1 MVWKGW
7 GKCYIKKVL
16 TKNIKGVKV
25 YKQGGYKMSNKEK
38 LYKFYEMAGGDT
50 EAEMQKGLDKVME
63 NNRFIK
69 TEEQAINF
77 LLEEINTR
85 GL

>member
-1 MVWKGW
+1 
-7 GKCYIKKVL
+7 
-16 TKNIKGVKV
+16 
-25 YKQGGYKMSNKEK
+25 MSNKEK
-38 LYKFYEMAGGDT
+38 LFKFYEMAGGNT
-50 EAEMQKGLDKVME
+50 EAEMKKGLEEVMKH
-63 NNRFIK
+63 NTLIK

>member
-1 MVWKGW
+1 
-7 GKCYIKKVL
+7 
-16 TKNIKGVKV
+16 
-25 YKQGGYKMSNKEK
+25 MSNKEK

-50 EAEMQKGLDKVME
+50 EAEMRKGLEEVIK
-63 NNRFIK
+63 NNASVK
-69 TEEQAINF
+69 TEEQAIIF

>member
-1 MVWKGW
+1 
-7 GKCYIKKVL
+7 
-16 TKNIKGVKV
+16 
-25 YKQGGYKMSNKEK
+25 MSNKEK
-38 LYKFYEMAGGDT
+38 LFKFYEMAEGNT
-50 EAEMQKGLDKVME
+50 EAEMKKGLEEVKK